1 MKERLQYGLYGLY
14 PKYSIYMEP
23 ILILHSMVGH
33 AVVASVLRVQKGLL
47 ADRSKLFLIF
57 ILTTDIFVN
66 PQLNNFLFTVCEK
79 IWPILANLFSPWIV
93 PYYTGSLHEPPAAW
107 IQKLTEDRSVLL
119 PWTSAESQIANKMM
133 FTFTESLRFTL
144 DALPGK

>member
-1 MKERLQYGLYGLY
+1 M
-14 PKYSIYMEP
+14 
-23 ILILHSMVGH
+23 
-33 AVVASVLRVQKGLL
+33 
-47 ADRSKLFLIF
+47 
-57 ILTTDIFVN
+57 
-66 PQLNNFLFTVCEK
+66 
-79 IWPILANLFSPWIV
+79 ANLFSPWIV
-93 PYYTGSLHEPPAAW
+93 PYYTGNLHEPPAAW